1 MRRAAIALIVLS
13 IAPVPHAVAANGQAV
28 APAEHAV
35 AANGQ
40 AVAPAEHAVAANG
53 QAVTPAEHAVAA
65 NGQAVAPAEHAV
77 DPLNET
83 FVQETLG
90 ERADRLLTDC
100 AAAGFSGAAL
110 IYADGIIVL
119 NKAYGIADRGNG
131 VPNTVTTRFPL
142 GTLSEQF
149 TAAAI
154 LRLEDLG
161 KVATTD
167 RLERYFPDGGGRP
180 ARATVQDL
188 LADPAGGYGA
198 LAKIVEQVSGRSFE
212 AFVTDELLVPARM
225 LDSGFA
231 PLPPGARAAGGYTG
245 DRKALGTRVHFP
257 TFPRG
262 VRLFAGSVRSR
273 AAALRPAPE
282 PDYEKGVNGVFST
295 AADLFRWELAL
306 RGTAL
311 LSEDAKAKL
320 FNPFTNERAY
330 GWRFERISQ
339 GTPRLSATGGRP
351 GIECGIYRYPDRG
364 LVIVLLANNDMGWRD
379 PIVRSIEGSSGGP
392 RIDWI
397 VTAVGVIVLYLVLQG
412 ALHRRVPDPV
422 KRMRHRIFPSDRRK
436 GGWQ

>member
-1 MRRAAIALIVLS
+1 MRSSFLAIAT
-13 IAPVPHAVAANGQAV
+13 VA
-28 APAEHAV
+28 
-35 AANGQ
+35 
-40 AVAPAEHAVAANG
+40 
-53 QAVTPAEHAVAA
+53 
-65 NGQAVAPAEHAV
+65 HAV

-83 FVQETLG
+83 FVQEELG

-110 IYADGIIVL
+110 IYVNGIIVL
-119 NKAYGIADRGNG
+119 NKAYGIADRGSG
-131 VPNTVTTRFPL
+131 TSNTVTTRFPL
-142 GTLSEQF
+142 GSLSEQF

-154 LRLEDLG
+154 LRLEDHG

-167 RLERYFPDGGGRP
+167 RLDRYFPDGGGRP
-180 ARATVQDL
+180 AHATVQDL

-198 LAKIVEQVSGRSFE
+198 LAQIVEQVSGRSFE
-212 AFVTDELLVPARM
+212 EFVTDELLIPARM

-231 PLPPGARAAGGYTG
+231 PLPSGASAAGGYTG
-245 DRKALGTRVHFP
+245 DRKTLGARAHFP
-257 TFPRG
+257 TFRRG
-262 VRLFAGSVRSR
+262 VRLFAASLRTR
-273 AAALRPAPE
+273 AAALRSAPE
-282 PDYEKGVNGVFST
+282 PAYERGVNGLFCT

-339 GTPRLSATGGRP
+339 GTTRLSATGGRP

-364 LVIVLLANNDMGWRD
+364 LVVVLLANNDMGWRD
-379 PIVRSIEGSSGGP
+379 PIIRSIEGSSGGT

-397 VTAVGVIVLYLVLQG
+397 VTAVGLIVLYLVLQG
-412 ALHRRVPDPV
+412 ALQRRVPDPV
-422 KRMRHRIFPSDRRK
+422 KRLRHRIFPIDRRR

>member
-1 MRRAAIALIVLS
+1 MRRATLALIALS
-13 IAPVPHAVAANGQAV
+13 IAPVAHTGAPSVQAVATSVHADAPIPHAVTPSVQAV
-28 APAEHAV
+28 STV
-35 AANGQ
+35 A
-40 AVAPAEHAVAANG
+40 
-53 QAVTPAEHAVAA
+53 
-65 NGQAVAPAEHAV
+65 HAV

-83 FVQETLG
+83 FVQEKLG
-90 ERADRLLTDC
+90 ERVDRLLTDC
-100 AAAGFSGAAL
+100 AAAGFSGATL
-110 IYADGIIVL
+110 IYANGIIVL

-131 VPNTVTTRFPL
+131 APNTVTTRFPL

-180 ARATVQDL
+180 ARATIQDL

-198 LAKIVEQVSGRSFE
+198 LAEIVEQVSGRSFE

-231 PLPPGARAAGGYTG
+231 PLPPGARAAGRYTD

-262 VRLFAGSVRSR
+262 VRLFAASLCSR

-282 PDYEKGVNGVFST
+282 PDYEKGVNGIYST
-295 AADLFRWELAL
+295 TADLFRWDLAL

-339 GTPRLSATGGRP
+339 GTPRLSATGGRS

-379 PIVRSIEGSSGGP
+379 PIIRSIEGSSGGP

-422 KRMRHRIFPSDRRK
+422 KRIRHRIFPIDRRK